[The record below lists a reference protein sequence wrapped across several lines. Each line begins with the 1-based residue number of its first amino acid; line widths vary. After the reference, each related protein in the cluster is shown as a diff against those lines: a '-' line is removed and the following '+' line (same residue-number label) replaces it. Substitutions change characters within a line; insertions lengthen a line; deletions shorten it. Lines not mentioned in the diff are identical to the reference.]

1 MNVSDTEF
9 IMEEEISEEKNKN
22 YNDDGGDFIVLD
34 SNDHIVSAENGEDES
49 RKTERSKQKQ
59 I

>member
-9 IMEEEISEEKNKN
+9 ITEEEISEEKNKN

-34 SNDHIVSAENGEDES
+34 GNDHIVSAENGEDES

>member
-1 MNVSDTEF
+1 
-9 IMEEEISEEKNKN
+9 MEEEISEEKNKN

-34 SNDHIVSAENGEDES
+34 GNDHIVSAENGEDES